1 MLACYGHLCAVVGR
15 LVNFYA
21 CLILIV
27 RVLLGYVCVTKQNY
41 SPVTHILS
49 VSREAESVL
58 ELHK

>member
-15 LVNFYA
+15 VVNFYA
-21 CLILIV
+21 CLI
-27 RVLLGYVCVTKQNY
+27 VCVTKQNY

-49 VSREAESVL
+49 VSREAEPVL